1 MKNFF
6 LYFSLLAIFT
16 TVSATPGLGNDSEL
30 TDGQRLAIMKIIN
43 DFLMFQ
49 DESPSPDDIQG
60 DVFISASGNVIN
72 SGDSTT
78 NSIKVTITV
87 PSSNEI
93 LIETAD
99 GLVFNLTKINQS
111 GQELAADAQGWSCL
125 RDNTTGLIWETKTSS
140 SGLHHQDD
148 SFSWYDSNSA
158 INIAKTAFAD
168 NSGATCSGYVPGAP
182 STYCNTEAYVSRVN
196 SDGWCGY
203 QDWRMPT
210 IDELKGIISLNQAS
224 PDIYADLLPKGT
236 ENAVWS
242 SSSVANF
249 SGFSWHIYLNDGYAH
264 GNDQSGNLPVLLVHN
279 AQP

>member
-6 LYFSLLAIFT
+6 LYFSLLAILT
-16 TVSATPGLGNDSEL
+16 TVSATPGFGNNSKL
-30 TDGQRLAIMKIIN
+30 TDEQRLTIIKIIN
-43 DFLMFQ
+43 DFLMFH
-49 DESPSPDDIQG
+49 DDSPSLDDMQS
-60 DVFISASGNVIN
+60 DVFISAN
-72 SGDSTT
+72 GDVTNNGDTTT

-87 PSSNEI
+87 PNSNEI

-111 GQELAADAQGWSCL
+111 GQELATDAQGWSCL

-168 NSGATCSGYVPGAP
+168 NSGATCSGYLLGDP

-242 SSSVANF
+242 GSLVANF

-264 GNDQSGNLPVLLVHN
+264 GNDQSGNLPVLLVRN
-279 AQP
+279 AQL